1 MRVIVGYLVTLPDG
15 YECRLGPDYTRALH
29 YAAQQHG
36 QIEPMF
42 VDRPDPPKED
52 EHARD

>member
-1 MRVIVGYLVTLPDG
+1 MARIIVGYLVTLPDG

-36 QIEPMF
+36 KIEAMF
-42 VDRPDPPKED
+42 VERRDKDED
-52 EHARD
+52 AED